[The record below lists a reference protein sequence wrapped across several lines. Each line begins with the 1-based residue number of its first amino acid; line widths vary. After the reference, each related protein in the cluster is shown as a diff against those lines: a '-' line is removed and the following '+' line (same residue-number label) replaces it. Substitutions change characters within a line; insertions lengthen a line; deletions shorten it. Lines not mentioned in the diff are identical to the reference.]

1 MTPDRWLFFPGLSV
15 GVSAPVQFTGNIN
28 KDLSGS
34 NRAGVN
40 NWAVTGS
47 DAIEY
52 DEYPFSGFRK
62 LSTSIEWIVR
72 IDTTQTYADLNAWNA
87 ANTLSLSGSSISLD
101 GTLLNA
107 TSLTVAGSGT
117 GNLARFRFGASS
129 SDLTT
134 WWNAG
139 LNGDP
144 LSMTINYT

>member
-1 MTPDRWLFFPGLSV
+1 MTPDRWLFFPGLTV
-15 GVSAPVQFTGNIN
+15 GLAAPVQFNANIN
-28 KDLSGS
+28 KSLLGT
-34 NRAGVN
+34 NRAGVT
-40 NWAVTGS
+40 NWSVTGS

-52 DEYPFSGFRK
+52 DEHPFSPLRK
-62 LSTSIEWIVR
+62 LSTSIEWFAR
-72 IDTTQTYADLNAWNA
+72 LDTTQTYADLNAWNA

-107 TSLTVAGSGT
+107 TSLTVAGIGT
-117 GNLARFRFGASS
+117 NNVLRFRFGASS

-144 LSMTINYT
+144 LSVTINYT